1 MTEPDVRA
9 AFAKQAA
16 ICTASGAPFTGRIC
30 GLIGERLDR
39 SSAIGRRV
47 LDWPGNPSHEGD
59 ALPLRLVGGLH
70 DLARSGEAP
79 GLTGLYPPNIEPDDA
94 QIWEILAG
102 VLVSHVVQLDPWLD
116 GPPQTNEIGRSNGL
130 MAGLLVLSGRFEL
143 PFALYE
149 LGASAG
155 LNSLLDRYGYRLG
168 ETVAGDPASPVQ
180 MAPEWSGASP
190 PAGEVRVVRRQGVDR
205 NPLDVRDLL
214 TRRRLTAYIWADQIA
229 RVERLNAAL
238 DLAAADP
245 PTLAAEDA
253 ADWLE
258 RTLSAEPAR
267 GLCRVVMHTIAF
279 QYFPPEGQA
288 RIRAQMDQVGA
299 RATAEAP
306 LAWLTFEAEDDG
318 YQRTPVLR
326 LRTWPGS
333 GEAVA
338 LAKGHPH
345 GAWYKWEGAQE
356 VP

>member
-1 MTEPDVRA
+1 MSEADVRA

-59 ALPLRLVGGLH
+59 ALPLRLAGGLH

-79 GLTGLYPPNIEPDDA
+79 TLTAIYPPDTAPGDA
-94 QIWEILAG
+94 QTWDVLAG
-102 VLVSHVVQLDPWLD
+102 VLVAHAAQLNPWLD

-130 MAGLLVLSGRFEL
+130 MGGLLVLSERFGL

-168 ETVAGDPASPVQ
+168 ETAAGDAASPVQ
-180 MAPEWSGASP
+180 MTPEWRGASP

-205 NPLDVRDLL
+205 NPLDVCDLL
-214 TRRRLTAYIWADQIA
+214 TRRRLTAYVWADQIA

-245 PTLAAEDA
+245 PELAAGDA

-258 RTLSAEPAR
+258 RTLSIEPEP

-288 RIRAQMDQVGA
+288 RIRAQMDKVGA

-345 GAWYKWEGAQE
+345 GAWYEWADQQKR
-356 VP
+356 